1 MKQPKVYI
9 KSLDMVLAVEVINYH
24 EKIVEVY
31 FNDSADNVPYN
42 FDEVELIENT
52 KTIENLEAIYT
63 GLKDKNGK
71 YIYVGDIVKF
81 DDEFPT
87 WDYEGELSACDGF
100 NVAIVTKEKNF
111 ITLTNFQADDG
122 GLEEMLFT
130 RDLIISEL
138 NFEDFEVIGNIYEN
152 KDLLEG

>member
-24 EKIVEVY
+24 EKTVEVY
-31 FNDSADNVPYN
+31 FNDNADNVPYN

-52 KTIENLEAIYT
+52 GI
-63 GLKDKNGK
+63 KDKNRK

-138 NFEDFEVIGNIYEN
+138 NFEDFEVISNIYEN